1 MTATTTPPGPPQH
14 LCALAKANEVR
25 FARATLKQRVS
36 REEITAA
43 EVILDI
49 PPEAATMEVSVLLM
63 SQQRWGRKRS
73 RKLLLSISISENK
86 TIGSMTER
94 QRRAIAAALTQ
105 EAAKARALAPRPEL
119 LEGGLA

>member
-1 MTATTTPPGPPQH
+1 MTATTTPPGAPQH

-25 FARATLKQRVS
+25 FARAALKKRVR

-43 EVILDI
+43 EVILGV
-49 PPEAATMEVSVLLM
+49 PPEAATMEVSILLM

-73 RKLLLSISISENK
+73 RKLLLSIPMSENK
-86 TIGSMTER
+86 KIGSMTER
-94 QRRAIAAALTQ
+94 QRRAIAAALTH

-119 LEGGLA
+119 LEGALA

>member
-1 MTATTTPPGPPQH
+1 MTATTPPGPPQH

-25 FARATLKQRVS
+25 FARAALKKRVR

-43 EVILDI
+43 EVILDV

-73 RKLLLSISISENK
+73 RKLLLSIPMSENK
-86 TIGSMTER
+86 KIGSMTER
-94 QRRAIAAALTQ
+94 QRRAIAATLTH

-119 LEGGLA
+119 LEGALA